1 MGSPR
6 PQVLLFDATTRRS
19 QAVHDNLL
27 ERGFDSSTV
36 VSGGLDPDLPIKS
49 ISAALVVVDQ
59 DEPTGQP
66 DIRAVLEQLSS
77 RSIATLVWGACHGL
91 ASSDLLQSLP
101 ADASVDEVVGRMA
114 TMAQLAPVL
123 RRMNTELSRLQRLG
137 QQLNRHFEEID
148 KEMRMAGKLQREF
161 MPRNL
166 PQLARVR
173 FAQLYRPAAWVSG
186 DIYDAI
192 RVDDEHV
199 AIFVADAMGHGTA
212 AGLMTMFLRKLLIPR
227 LATSEGFALAAPVQ
241 VLNELHHGLA
251 RQELP
256 NAQFVTAAYGLL
268 NTRTLA
274 FRLAR
279 AGHPYPLWI
288 NAAGELREIVAEGG
302 LLGVGDIP
310 PECVECTVQLAPGDK
325 IIFYT
330 DGIEEDFVVAD
341 EAPASA
347 ERYRPKL
354 RDYARLDL
362 DTLIATV
369 AHDLD
374 HQEGSLNPADDVTL
388 VGLQIARDG

>member
-1 MGSPR
+1 MASPR
-6 PQVLLFDATTRRS
+6 PHVLLFDAAHARS
-19 QAVHDNLL
+19 QAIHDYLL
-27 ERGFDSSTV
+27 QRGFDSATV
-36 VSGGLDPDLPIKS
+36 VSGGLDPELPIKS

-59 DEPTGQP
+59 AEMPPTR
-66 DIRAVLEQLSS
+66 DLRNVLDQLNS
-77 RSIATLVWGACHGL
+77 RSIATLVWGAC
-91 ASSDLLQSLP
+91 SDLPVSEILQSLP

-123 RRMNTELSRLQRLG
+123 RRMNAELSRLQRLG

-148 KEMRMAGKLQREF
+148 KEMRMAGRLQRDF

-166 PQLARVR
+166 PQLPMVR
-173 FAQLYRPAAWVSG
+173 FGQLYRPAAWVSG
-186 DIYDAI
+186 DIYDAF
-192 RVDDEHV
+192 RVDEEHV

-212 AGLMTMFLRKLLIPR
+212 AGLMTMFLRKLLVPKVVR
-227 LATSEGFALAAPVQ
+227 NDSYELASPAD
-241 VLNELHHGLA
+241 VLGELHEGLA

-268 NTRTLA
+268 NTRTLE

-288 NAAGELREIVAEGG
+288 DSSGKLREIVADGG

-310 PECVECTVQLAPGDK
+310 PECVETRVQLEPGDK
-325 IIFYT
+325 IVFYT
-330 DGIEEDFVVAD
+330 DGIEEQFVAPD
-341 EAPASA
+341 ESPGGGR
-347 ERYRPKL
+347 RYTETLQR
-354 RDYARLDL
+354 YAALDL
-362 DTLIATV
+362 QVMLETV

-388 VGLQIARDG
+388 VAMQLAARA

>member
-288 NAAGELREIVAEGG
+288 NSAGELREIVAEGG